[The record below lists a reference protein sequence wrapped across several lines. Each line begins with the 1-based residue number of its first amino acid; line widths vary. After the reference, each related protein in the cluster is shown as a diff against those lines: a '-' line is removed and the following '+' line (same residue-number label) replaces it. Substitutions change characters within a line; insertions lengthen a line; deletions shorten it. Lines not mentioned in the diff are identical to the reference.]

1 MNTFD
6 AAVDLAWRDGGGAG
20 LVLVVED
27 HEVLRSALRRI
38 LEDTGYEVHE
48 SASARGAALLAKRLR
63 PDVVLLDLELPDG
76 TGWDVIRQL
85 RNLPATRSS
94 EVVLLSGRVAQGEA
108 DRAADLGVQFLAKPA
123 TAATILAAVR
133 SCISEDG
140 VHTLRA
146 RGGPAAAEDISQ
158 RRHLRTHRKAG

>member
-1 MNTFD
+1 MDAFD
-6 AAVDLAWRDGGGAG
+6 AAVDLAWRDAGGAG

-27 HEVLRSALRRI
+27 HEVLRSALRRL

-48 SASARGAALLAKRLR
+48 SASAHGTAALAKSLR
-63 PDVVLLDLELPDG
+63 PDVVLLDLDLPGG

-94 EVVLLSGRVAQGEA
+94 EVVLLSARVAQGEA

-133 SCISEDG
+133 SCIPEDG

-146 RGGPAAAEDISQ
+146 RGGPAPTEEIAHL
-158 RRHLRTHRKAG
+158 RHLRTHRKAG